1 MKSGLW
7 NEEWTDEDAQKR
19 VDELATKID
28 LAGGALQEGGLSR
41 QVIQQHRENISKWLH
56 ELREIQED
64 FDVQ

>member
-28 LAGGALQEGGLSR
+28 LAGGSLQEGGLSR